1 MKNIERLDNLL
12 LNMFFYIIKYKFID
26 KIIQA

>member
-12 LNMFFYIIKYKFID
+12 LYMFFYIIKYKFID